1 MRKQRNVNK
10 IENSKIIDKVKKIK
24 VDKKSGIKLG
34 IHGIQFKLL
43 VIFFVPV
50 ICMIVLGVISYQRA
64 SSVVIANSK
73 SATQQ
78 TLDMLAEYYN
88 VQFSTV
94 QSQMDVFYKD
104 MTVQQYLNGEYELS
118 DTLSIQTHSSVLDN
132 VKHRVWGD
140 DRLSSMELLSMKA
153 DSIFTTTKFTNDDAY
168 NQILETPEYQ
178 KMVDAEH
185 KYVWF
190 GRNTQWDEILGTSQE
205 DYLLR
210 VGVNFKNIDGM
221 GFIEVKRD
229 AISKVMEGLHFG
241 GNSVVGLLTTDGTEL
256 SYDGESFSTEANVF
270 ADFLAK
276 ARAGEISD
284 SVQYNGKAHMFLQT
298 PVVENQV
305 YVCVLMPESYF
316 LEQTEVIRNLT
327 ISLVIIASMLAIF
340 VGTIFAGSLSK
351 SIRRTNEHL
360 DRIASGDF
368 TGRLKLKRKDEFQLL
383 AQAVNHMSD
392 NVCELVK
399 EVSGVGSVLSE
410 EVVEVAGATNKFVD
424 STSVIKNS
432 LGEIEQGVDLL
443 NESSADSLS
452 QMKVLSAQF
461 NLVNDNASQIN
472 HAIEQTNGA
481 ISEGLQTME
490 TLAERSGETTEMMT
504 RVSQTMEALQEQI
517 QHIEIIVNA
526 IDDIAEQTTML
537 SLNASI
543 EAARAGESGR
553 GFSVVA
559 DEIRKLAD
567 QSLLSADQ
575 IRKIIEKITVQTKE
589 AGKSVDNANRSVDEQ
604 REVVSNITESFYQM
618 NEQTQVLTGRVKE
631 ILNYIQNM
639 ETARS
644 TTEDAIQG
652 IFAVAEET
660 SASSSEVFKITETQV
675 VEAVKLQQSSEQMQE
690 WSDKLQTAIAQFK
703 VEAEK

>member
-1 MRKQRNVNK
+1 MRKQKNVNV
-10 IENSKIIDKVKKIK
+10 IENKKMMDNVKKHE
-24 VDKKSGIKLG
+24 VVQRSGRRLG
-34 IHGIQFKLL
+34 IHGIQFKLS

-50 ICMIVLGVISYQRA
+50 ICMIVLGVVSYQRA

-78 TLDMLAEYYN
+78 TLNMLAEYYK

-94 QSQMDVFYKD
+94 QSQLDVFYKD

-118 DTLSIQTHSSVLDN
+118 DTLSIQTHSTISDN

-153 DSIFTTTKFTNDDAY
+153 DSIFTATKFTNDDAY
-168 NQILETPEYQ
+168 HQISETPEYQ
-178 KMVDAEH
+178 NMVDAEY

-190 GRNTQWDEILGTSQE
+190 GRNTQWDEILGTNQK

-210 VGVNFKNIDGM
+210 VGIGFKNIDGM
-221 GFIEVKRD
+221 GFAEVKQD
-229 AISKVMEGLHFG
+229 AVSKVMEGLHFG
-241 GNSVVGLLTTDGTEL
+241 GNSIVGLLTVDGTEL
-256 SYDGESFSTEANVF
+256 SYDGESFSTEADVF
-270 ADFLAK
+270 AGFLAK

-284 SVQYNGKAHMFLQT
+284 SVSYNGQAHMFLQT

-305 YVCVLMPESYF
+305 YVCVLIPESYF

-327 ISLVIIASMLAIF
+327 ISLVIIASMLAILI
-340 VGTIFAGSLSK
+340 GTIFAGSLSK
-351 SIRRTNEHL
+351 SIRKTNEHL
-360 DRIASGDF
+360 GRIADGDF
-368 TGRLKLKRKDEFQLL
+368 TGRLKLKRKDEIQLL

-410 EVVEVAGATNKFVD
+410 EVVEVADATGKFVD
-424 STSVIKNS
+424 STSIIKNS

-452 QMKVLSAQF
+452 QMKVLSSQF
-461 NLVNDNASQIN
+461 ELVNNNASQIN

-481 ISEGLQTME
+481 ISEGLQTMKAL
-490 TLAERSGETTEMMT
+490 TERSGETTEMMS
-504 RVSQTMEALQEQI
+504 RVSQTMEGLQEQI
-517 QHIEIIVNA
+517 QHIELIVNA

-553 GFSVVA
+553 GFHVVA

-567 QSLLSADQ
+567 QSIVSADQ
-575 IRKIIEKITVQTKE
+575 IRKIIEEITVQTKE
-589 AGKSVDNANRSVDEQ
+589 AGQSVDNANRSVDEQ
-604 REVVSNITESFYQM
+604 REVVGNITDSFYQM
-618 NEQTQVLTGRVKE
+618 NEQTQVLTGQVKE
-631 ILNYIQNM
+631 ILDYIQNM

-660 SASSSEVFKITETQV
+660 LASSGEVFKITETQA
-675 VEAVKLQQSSEQMQE
+675 VEAVKLQQSSEQLQE
-690 WSDKLQTAIAQFK
+690 WSDKLQTAIAQFR
-703 VEAEK
+703 VEAGK